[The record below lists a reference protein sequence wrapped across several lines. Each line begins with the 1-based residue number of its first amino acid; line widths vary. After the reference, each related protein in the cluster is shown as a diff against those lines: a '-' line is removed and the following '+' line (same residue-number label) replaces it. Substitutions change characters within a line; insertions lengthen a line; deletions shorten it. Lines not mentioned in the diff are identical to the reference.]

1 MKKEVITRLHKR
13 FERCAHAR
21 DGVEYWLAR
30 ELQELLGY
38 VQWRR
43 FEEVIERA
51 KTACVNAGQAI
62 EDHLLQ
68 RSANGISSPRVRSGK
83 STIWRSPAM
92 PAT

>member
-13 FERCAHAR
+13 FEGCAHAR

-62 EDHLLQ
+62 EDHFADVGKMIELAKV
-68 RSANGISSPRVRSGK
+68 SSGK